1 MNNFQ
6 KTNPELAAE
15 KMEEQEMTRT
25 LERANLKHSKA
36 NKSKKLAFMQQV
48 SPPRKIKL
56 KNAQIRSSFY

>member
-1 MNNFQ
+1 
-6 KTNPELAAE
+6 
-15 KMEEQEMTRT
+15 MTRT